1 MTGDFYFITFHANS
15 IIDILHLS
23 YSHLLKGTTPDRS
36 LLCGSHQEHSWED
49 HAHLSLNSHQASVSH
64 LLEKDLTYHGRKSE
78 IYRLHHS
85 FLFVLFLSVLAPSDH
100 FSCFFILPQIG
111 LDAGILI
118 FFFPFGV

>member
-36 LLCGSHQEHSWED
+36 PLCGSHQEHSWED

-78 IYRLHHS
+78 IYGLHHS
-85 FLFVLFLSVLAPSDH
+85 FLFVLFLSVKFWLPLTIFHVFLYSLKLALMLG
-100 FSCFFILPQIG
+100 F
-111 LDAGILI
+111 
-118 FFFPFGV
+118 